1 MTNHLLLA
9 LAFAASPVSM
19 PAAQPASAVVTS
31 DSVDL
36 QSELDRAEKL
46 TFAGRIGEAR
56 AIYRKLIDDAREAG
70 EYARQPLWHLTMHY
84 LHVNDTRNAAATL
97 DELARQSN
105 KFGDPA
111 MELRATFEAAI
122 LWTKAKEPG
131 YTEARATR
139 IKDLLKSPVIA
150 EADKQEFKRRM
161 I

>member
-9 LAFAASPVSM
+9 LAFAASPVST
-19 PAAQPASAVVTS
+19 PSAQPTVAAVVT
-31 DSVDL
+31 DSADM
-36 QSELDRAEKL
+36 QSALDRAEKL

-84 LHVNDTRNAAATL
+84 LHLNDNRNAAATL

-105 KFGDPA
+105 KFGDPS

-122 LWTKAKEPG
+122 LWTKSKEPG
-131 YTEARATR
+131 YTEARAER

-150 EADKQEFKRRM
+150 EAEKREFKRRM